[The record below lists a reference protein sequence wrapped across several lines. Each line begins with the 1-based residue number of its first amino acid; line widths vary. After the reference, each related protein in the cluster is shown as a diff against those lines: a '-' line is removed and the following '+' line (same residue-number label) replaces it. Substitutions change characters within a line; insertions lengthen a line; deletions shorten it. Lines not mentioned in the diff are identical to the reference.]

1 MTIQTSL
8 SNPLR
13 VDWIAPADWPGRLG
27 LTIAPGKK
35 GESQGRN
42 KAMHDRDLPTDFA
55 ALKAAGVDLLVNLME
70 GPECVRYGMADYDA
84 EAELSGLAI
93 RRFPIVDVNVPEDPQ
108 AFAELVKEL
117 YAELTTGKTIV
128 VHCLGG
134 LGRSGTL
141 AACLLIR
148 DGLNAEDAIVLTRR
162 CRPNAIE
169 GNQDEFI
176 RLFAHKR

>member
-35 GESQGRN
+35 GESQGR
-42 KAMHDRDLPTDFA
+42 KKVMHDRELSADFA
-55 ALKAAGVDLLVNLME
+55 VLKALSVDLLINLME
-70 GPECVRYGMADYDA
+70 VPEGVRYGMADYDA
-84 EAELSGLAI
+84 EAERVGLTV
-93 RRFPIVDVNVPEDPQ
+93 RRFPIVDVNVPRDIP
-108 AFAELVKEL
+108 AFSALVAELH
-117 YAELTTGKTIV
+117 AELMGGKTIV

-148 DGLNAEDAIVLTRR
+148 TGLNAEDAIVLTRR